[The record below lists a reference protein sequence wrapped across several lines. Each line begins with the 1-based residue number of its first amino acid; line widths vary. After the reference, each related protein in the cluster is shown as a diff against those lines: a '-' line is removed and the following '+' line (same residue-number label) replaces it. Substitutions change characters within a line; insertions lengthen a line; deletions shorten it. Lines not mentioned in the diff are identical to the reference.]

1 MFKTKNNM
9 NTIIFFTAD
18 LGKGGAERVLVTL
31 ANNIA
36 EKENYKVKI
45 ALVKKQGYYLD
56 FVDSRIE
63 IIDFNAKGALFAF
76 LPLVHYLKSHKRK
89 VHLISFLGYV
99 NVIAILATLFSGNRK
114 SINLI
119 VSERN
124 HIPWGV
130 TLKNKVIFLLQK
142 ILYKKCDSIITIAH
156 SITNEIIEKLNV
168 PKEKVYTIYNPI
180 STNCKQIKDLALS
193 KPKVPVFVSAGRL
206 IPVKNFHMLIESF
219 SIVREKKQCKLWI
232 FGEGKELDNLKK
244 HVNDKDLADDV
255 VFWGFVDNPINYF
268 KYADIY
274 VCSSLSE
281 GFGNVIIEAMMSK
294 IKVVSTDCGGPTEIL
309 ENGKWGQ
316 IVRSNSPESMASA
329 MIEQLSK
336 ATPNYDN
343 RLKDFSLE
351 HIVEQYLKVLK

>member
-1 MFKTKNNM
+1 M
-9 NTIIFFTAD
+9 NTIIFFTAN

-36 EKENYKVKI
+36 KKEKYKVKI

-63 IIDFNAKGALFAF
+63 IIDFNAKGTLFVF
-76 LPLVHYLKSHKRK
+76 LPLVQYLKSFKGR

-99 NVIAILATLFSGNRK
+99 NVIAILATLFSGKRK
-114 SINLI
+114 SIDLI

-156 SITNEIIEKLNV
+156 SITDEIIEKLNV
-168 PKEKVYTIYNPI
+168 PKENVYTIYNPI
-180 STNCKQIKDLALS
+180 STDGKQIKDLGLV
-193 KPKVPVFVSAGRL
+193 KPEVPVFVSAGRL
-206 IPVKNFHMLIESF
+206 IPVKNFQLLIEAF
-219 SIVREKKQCKLWI
+219 SIVRKKIQCKLWI
-232 FGEGKELDNLKK
+232 FGEGNELGNLKK
-244 HVNDKDLADDV
+244 TVDEKKLSDDV
-255 VFWGFVDNPINYF
+255 LFWGFVDNPINYF

-281 GFGNVIIEAMMSK
+281 GFGNVIIEAMISK
-294 IKVVSTDCGGPTEIL
+294 IKVVSTDCGGPSEIL
-309 ENGKWGQ
+309 ENGKWGS
-316 IVRSNSPESMASA
+316 IVKSNSPESLASA

-336 ATPNYDN
+336 ATPNYEN

-351 HIVEQYLKVLK
+351 QIVEQYLEVLK